1 MIEKMTFLTIT
12 GPRDEI
18 DRVLEQYL
26 SRYEMQLENALS
38 QLRTVQNL
46 KPFLTVN
53 PYREPL
59 ASGEELLQAVS
70 VDGLAPQPITP
81 DAAIARIDEI
91 QTAAASL
98 RGQNTEIEAE
108 LKHALELRRIIAP
121 FQNLDYDISRLL
133 QFTTIKVRF
142 GRIEREYSAKFEKY
156 VYDKLDSVFYKCS
169 DDDTYVYGVCF
180 LPAAQEA
187 RIDAVYS
194 SLHFERIYISDD
206 YEGTPRQAVQTL
218 DARIRALSERKEA
231 VRRQT
236 AALLDERRQE
246 LFSAVSRLRVLS
258 ENYDVRK
265 LAAVTEG
272 ETESFILCGWM
283 SERDA
288 AAFLKEVENDKTIF
302 CTQADTDYDPLT
314 PPPTKLKNPRI
325 LRPFQMF
332 TEMYG
337 LPAYNE
343 FDPTVFLALT
353 YPFIFG
359 WMFGDVGQGLVLA
372 IGGFLLYRFRKM
384 RLAGIIGFA
393 GIFSTLFGFL
403 FGSFFGFEDV
413 IPALWMRPIDQLSTI
428 PFIGKLNT
436 VFLFAIGYGMFLI
449 LVVMVLHILNG
460 IREKNR
466 KEVLF
471 NPNGLAGLIFYGSL
485 VGAVAL
491 LLTGHALP
499 GTLILVLMFGV
510 PLLLIAFQDP
520 ISRLL
525 LKTKEETQSGPVM
538 TLVQAFFDLFEVLL
552 SYFSNT
558 ISFIRIGAYAI
569 SHAAMMQVVLS
580 LAGAESGNPNW
591 IVIVLGNL
599 VVCLMEGL
607 IVGIQV
613 LRLEYYELFSRFYK
627 GTGRAFEPFR
637 SGKSG

>member
-1 MIEKMTFLTIT
+1 
-12 GPRDEI
+12 
-18 DRVLEQYL
+18 
-26 SRYEMQLENALS
+26 
-38 QLRTVQNL
+38 
-46 KPFLTVN
+46 
-53 PYREPL
+53 
-59 ASGEELLQAVS
+59 
-70 VDGLAPQPITP
+70 
-81 DAAIARIDEI
+81 
-91 QTAAASL
+91 
-98 RGQNTEIEAE
+98 
-108 LKHALELRRIIAP
+108 
-121 FQNLDYDISRLL
+121 
-133 QFTTIKVRF
+133 
-142 GRIEREYSAKFEKY
+142 
-156 VYDKLDSVFYKCS
+156 
-169 DDDTYVYGVCF
+169 
-180 LPAAQEA
+180 
-187 RIDAVYS
+187 
-194 SLHFERIYISDD
+194 
-206 YEGTPRQAVQTL
+206 
-218 DARIRALSERKEA
+218 
-231 VRRQT
+231 
-236 AALLDERRQE
+236 
-246 LFSAVSRLRVLS
+246 
-258 ENYDVRK
+258 
-265 LAAVTEG
+265 
-272 ETESFILCGWM
+272 
-283 SERDA
+283 
-288 AAFLKEVENDKTIF
+288 
-302 CTQADTDYDPLT
+302 
-314 PPPTKLKNPRI
+314 
-325 LRPFQMF
+325 
-332 TEMYG
+332 
-337 LPAYNE
+337 
-343 FDPTVFLALT
+343 
-353 YPFIFG
+353 
-359 WMFGDVGQGLVLA
+359 
-372 IGGFLLYRFRKM
+372 
-384 RLAGIIGFA
+384 
-393 GIFSTLFGFL
+393 
-403 FGSFFGFEDV
+403 
-413 IPALWMRPIDQLSTI
+413 MRPIDQLSTI